1 MLNQCDKYCQFKS
14 CDWYL
19 HRVHN
24 TENIKAFLKHMF
36 KSLQTPLYE
45 QTNLNFV
52 FNRFGPMVRTWCMRY
67 EAKHRYF
74 KRLASFMGNFTNVPY
89 TLAARHQN

>member
-19 HRVHN
+19 HCVHN

-45 QTNLNFV
+45 QTV
-52 FNRFGPMVRTWCMRY
+52 VCQVII
-67 EAKHRYF
+67 
-74 KRLASFMGNFTNVPY
+74 NVSPY
-89 TLAARHQN
+89 SL